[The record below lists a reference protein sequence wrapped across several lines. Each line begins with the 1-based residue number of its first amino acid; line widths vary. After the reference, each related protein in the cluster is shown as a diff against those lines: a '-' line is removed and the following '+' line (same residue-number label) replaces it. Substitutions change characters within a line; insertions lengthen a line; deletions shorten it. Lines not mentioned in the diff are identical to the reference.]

1 MKSKVFAAILLSM
14 VLMSCILSCNW
25 IGKSIHGDGN
35 IITENRKVTKAEK
48 IVLKGNFDIVLVQ
61 GKTTSV
67 TIETDENLQKY
78 IIMTES
84 KDELVFKTKSKFN
97 LKSDHGIKIVI
108 TTPILTGVHLA
119 GSGNVMGEGKFTG
132 GNELKIDIAGQGD
145 VDLNINTPKVE
156 VDIKGSGNVNLQ
168 GETKSA
174 SFDIAGTGDCNAEML
189 KAENARIK
197 IAGNGNVKVYADITL
212 DIKIMGSGDVFYKG
226 NAEVSQKI
234 VGAGNVKKID

>member
-1 MKSKVFAAILLSM
+1 MKSKVFAAVLLSM
-14 VLMSCILSCNW
+14 LLISCNW
-25 IGKSIHGDGN
+25 LGKSIHGDGN
-35 IITENRKVTKAEK
+35 IVTENRKVSKAEK
-48 IVLKGNFDIVLVQ
+48 IVLKGNFDIVVVP

-67 TIETDENLQKY
+67 AIETDENLQNY
-78 IIMTES
+78 VIMTES
-84 KDELVFKTKSKFN
+84 NSELVFKTKAKFN
-97 LKSDHGIKIVI
+97 LKSDHGIKITI
-108 TTPILTGVHLA
+108 TTPVLTGIHLA